1 MIEKKYVYSNLN
13 LKSINIFDLNSM
25 FSEKQTQV
33 LIYFKK
39 VRCMGKSET
48 QMFYTGHK
56 FERIYQN
63 EEKSMK
69 AHNSQ
74 AQR

>member
-1 MIEKKYVYSNLN
+1 
-13 LKSINIFDLNSM
+13 M

-39 VRCMGKSET
+39 VRCIGKSET